1 MQTVAYFLTTAINAT
16 CCILLYSRFDF
27 YATCCIIKLVKK
39 YKQYSMSLAHV
50 LLTSLIEKPS
60 TGIELARRFDRSMGF
75 FWNATHQQIYRE
87 LSAMQQKGWIS
98 PIEDDNANSRKK
110 TYQAERLGRT
120 ELTNWM
126 VKQSPPAQL
135 REELMVRL
143 RAEAQI
149 GGNTVLPELERHLQ
163 LHQDNLK
170 LYQAIFAKDF
180 AQANEQD
187 RTLFIHKHILQ
198 LGIDLEI
205 GWIKWLETLIPALK
219 AFDQNN

>member
-1 MQTVAYFLTTAINAT
+1 
-16 CCILLYSRFDF
+16 
-27 YATCCIIKLVKK
+27 
-39 YKQYSMSLAHV
+39 MSLAHV

-219 AFDQNN
+219 AFDQKN